1 MQFVLRHIQ
10 PYHLSL
16 RLRKFYLQT
25 VNHCPISLDNNPNGQ
40 IRIKLFQRLVASE
53 GAILMNYHDVT
64 TYRLAVAD
72 DFNSSSVIVLI
83 C

>member
-10 PYHLSL
+10 PCRLSL

-25 VNHCPISLDNNPNGQ
+25 VIHCPISLDNNPNGQ

-53 GAILMNYHDVT
+53 GAILMNSHYVT
-64 TYRLAVAD
+64 TYRLAVTD

>member
-1 MQFVLRHIQ
+1 M
-10 PYHLSL
+10 
-16 RLRKFYLQT
+16 
-25 VNHCPISLDNNPNGQ
+25 
-40 IRIKLFQRLVASE
+40 RIKLFQRLVASE
-53 GAILMNYHDVT
+53 GAILMNSHSVT